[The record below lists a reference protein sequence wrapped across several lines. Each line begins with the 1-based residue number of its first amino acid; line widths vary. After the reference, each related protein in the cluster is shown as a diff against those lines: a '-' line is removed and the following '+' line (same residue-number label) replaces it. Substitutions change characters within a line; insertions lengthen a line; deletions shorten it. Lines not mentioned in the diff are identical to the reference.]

1 MVVLIYYINKGGD
14 NLNGDR
20 MKAARTAKG
29 LTQEQLGEMVGMS
42 GVAIMRYEKNQREPR
57 QKALNKIAMVL
68 GVSEA
73 WLMGYDV

>member
-1 MVVLIYYINKGGD
+1 M
-14 NLNGDR
+14 NGDR